1 LVGKI
6 VQILM
11 VFELFGLPKRNG
23 VTFLT
28 SYFPII
34 SRTVRAIKFVQES
47 FDAARNAR
55 CMLQR
60 RVVSV
65 ELSSLWKIFLPHNG
79 VTEKDPKFEVFALK
93 PWFPTKV
100 AVQIKCSKDE
110 FCRAFNELHNGKNSC
125 PNIFSSRKKNAKN
138 KRILYFLY
146 LGCSSQSSM
155 NGPHINW
162 ARRTWSFVCWF

>member
-1 LVGKI
+1 VKIGGDLPLVGKI

-93 PWFPTKV
+93 P
-100 AVQIKCSKDE
+100 
-110 FCRAFNELHNGKNSC
+110 
-125 PNIFSSRKKNAKN
+125 
-138 KRILYFLY
+138 
-146 LGCSSQSSM
+146 
-155 NGPHINW
+155 
-162 ARRTWSFVCWF
+162 